1 MRTNASDHK
10 SHPLGE
16 LTAPG
21 SITETPLIAPLSVW
35 QQRLGLPPN
44 SRVLR
49 KEIAAGR
56 LRAVRL
62 RPGSNA
68 KLFLIEED
76 VATWLEA
83 AREHAIVWRK

>member
-1 MRTNASDHK
+1 MHTNAADHK
-10 SHPLGE
+10 SHPQGE
-16 LTAPG
+16 FTAVG
-21 SITETPLIAPLSVW
+21 SITDTPLIAPLSVW

-56 LRAVRL
+56 LRAIRL

-68 KLFLIEED
+68 KLFLTDED
-76 VATWLEA
+76 VADWLAA
-83 AREHAIVWRK
+83 AREHAIVWRR

>member
-1 MRTNASDHK
+1 MNEPVETCSAD
-10 SHPLGE
+10 
-16 LTAPG
+16 TA
-21 SITETPLIAPLSVW
+21 LIADVKQW
-35 QQRLGLPPN
+35 NRKLGLPPN

-56 LRAVRL
+56 LRAIRL

-76 VATWLEA
+76 VAAWLEA
-83 AREHAIVWRK
+83 AREYAVVWRKK